1 MEIISSSENNKIK
14 NLIKL
19 QEKSRE
25 RKKQELFVIDGLRE
39 IKEAL
44 KGGIIIEEVFVCP
57 DIVGEN
63 FSDFSDIKTFYVS
76 ENIYRKI
83 SYKEKP
89 AGVLAVAQSKSLEL
103 ASLKMN
109 KNPLLVILEA
119 VEKPGNLGA
128 IVRSAYAA
136 GVDAIILNDEQT
148 DIYNPNV
155 IRASEGL
162 IFRLPVIIANRE
174 NTIKFL
180 HEKNI
185 KILAA
190 ALGGAKNYVAAN
202 FKEPSA
208 ILLGTEATG
217 LSKEWLDEADE
228 TIKIPMKGGIDSLNV
243 SVSAAILIF
252 EAWRQR
258 DFA

>member
-1 MEIISSSENNKIK
+1 MEIISSEQNIRIK
-14 NLIKL
+14 NIIKL

-25 RKKQELFVIDGLRE
+25 RRKQGLFIIDGLRE

-44 KGGIIIEEVFVCP
+44 NGSLIIEEIFICS
-57 DIVGEN
+57 DIVDKETI
-63 FSDFSDIKTFYVS
+63 SFSDIKTSYVS
-76 ENIYRKI
+76 EAVYKKM
-83 SYKEKP
+83 SYKEKA
-89 AGVLAVAQSKSLEL
+89 AGVLAVVRPQTLEL
-103 ASLKMN
+103 ETLKLK
-109 KNPLLVILEA
+109 KNSLLVILEA

-136 GVDAIILNDEQT
+136 GVDAIIINDEQT
-148 DIYNPNV
+148 DVYNPNV

-162 IFRLPVIIANRE
+162 IFRLPVIVASRE

-180 HEKNI
+180 KEKQI
-185 KILAA
+185 KVLAA
-190 ALGGAKNYVAAN
+190 ALVGAKNYIEAN
-202 FKEPSA
+202 YQKSSA

-217 LSKEWLDEADE
+217 LSDKWLAAADE
-228 TIKIPMKGGIDSLNV
+228 IIKIPMKPGIDSLNV

-258 DFA
+258 DFS